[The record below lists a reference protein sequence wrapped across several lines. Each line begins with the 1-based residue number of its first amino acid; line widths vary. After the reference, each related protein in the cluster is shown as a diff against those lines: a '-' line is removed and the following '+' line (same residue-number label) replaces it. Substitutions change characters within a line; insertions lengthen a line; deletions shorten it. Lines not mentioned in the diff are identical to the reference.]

1 MNIRQRRV
9 LPKTNASL
17 ISIFQRFSDI
27 TIIFLSLF
35 LTCYIN
41 DIEFNYSHVLNFLVM
56 LVIFQMIGGITDF
69 YRSWRGIKLTSELTL
84 IIKNWS
90 LSVIFGIALMAYSTN
105 MKMSFHLLFEWYIL
119 VCIGV
124 LICRSL

>member
-105 MKMSFHLLFEWYIL
+105 MKMSFHL
-119 VCIGV
+119 
-124 LICRSL
+124 

>member
-9 LPKTNASL
+9 LPKANASL

-90 LSVIFGIALMAYSTN
+90 LSVIFGIALIAYSTN
-105 MKMSFHLLFEWYIL
+105 MKMSFPILF
-119 VCIGV
+119 
-124 LICRSL
+124 